1 MNRTLCITAC
11 IVLAGLTRAEAVG
24 EADPARIAAEPEA
37 YVGRAVTVAVK
48 FSKIDNGR
56 DPWEEQ
62 GDLKTSRVIKFT
74 TSSLGGVKCYANR
87 TPRNMEALTKLK
99 KGKRLIL
106 TGAVKKY
113 RPAVKVEYDVT
124 GRGGGGKRDAALK
137 AGRDQMGGRRRGMR
151 DDDRT
156 EYGPNRYVFMV
167 ESVAR
172 AE

>member
-1 MNRTLCITAC
+1 MERILCFAASAM
-11 IVLAGLTRAEAVG
+11 LAALAIGAVE
-24 EADPARIAAEPEA
+24 EADPARIAAGPEA
-37 YVGRAVTVAVK
+37 YVGKAVTLAVK

-74 TSSLGGVKCYANR
+74 ASPLGGMKCYADR
-87 TPRNMEALTKLK
+87 TPRNMDALTGLK
-99 KGKRLIL
+99 KGERLIL
-106 TGAVKKY
+106 TGAVRRYK
-113 RPAVKVEYDVT
+113 PAVRVEYDVT
-124 GRGGGGKRDAALK
+124 GRGGGAARRDGREGAKRRHWW
-137 AGRDQMGGRRRGMR
+137 GRH

-156 EYGPNRYVFMV
+156 EYGLERYVFMV